1 MKGLVRSGPDPFSFK
16 IEQHLA
22 EKLLMTQEN
31 FKKNILCI
39 GAGYVG
45 GPTMT
50 IIANKCPEYKV
61 TVVDI
66 SKERID
72 AWNSDQLPLFEPGLM
87 DRVAKVRGKNLF
99 FSTDIDTAIDQADII
114 FVSVNTPT
122 KNFGEGA
129 GKAVDLQFIE
139 KTARRIM
146 KNARS
151 NKIVV
156 EKSTLPVRAAET
168 LATILHSGSNSV
180 KFEILSNPEFMA
192 EGTGIHDMEFP
203 DRVLIGSRE
212 TPSGLAA
219 RQELI
224 DLYRHWVPEENLITT
239 NLWSSELSK
248 LVSNA
253 FLAQRISSI
262 NSIAAICEETE
273 ADVTEVSRA
282 VGRDSRIGAKFLNA
296 GPGFG
301 GSCFRKDILNLV
313 YLCEHYQLNEI
324 AAFWEQ
330 VVTLNDYQMERY
342 VKRILRAMFN
352 TLVGKKLAVFG
363 FAFKPDT
370 GDTRDSPAIYICK
383 RLLEEK
389 ACLRISDP
397 HALQNARRDLEGI
410 DVNVDYVEDPYKA
423 AEGVHGI
430 ALITEWAQYKELDYK
445 KIFDKMEKPAF
456 IFDGRNHLDHK
467 SLFDIGFNVYS
478 VGKAPL
484 THF

>member
-1 MKGLVRSGPDPFSFK
+1 
-16 IEQHLA
+16 
-22 EKLLMTQEN
+22 MT
-31 FKKNILCI
+31 
-39 GAGYVG
+39 V
-45 GPTMT
+45 
-50 IIANKCPEYKV
+50 IANKCPEYKV

-66 SKERID
+66 SQERID
-72 AWNSDQLPLFEPGLM
+72 AWNSDQLPLFEPGLF
-87 DRVAKVRGKNLF
+87 DRILKVRGKNLF

-139 KTARRIM
+139 KTARRI
-146 KNARS
+146 KENARS

-168 LATILHSGSNSV
+168 LAKILHSGSNSV
-180 KFEILSNPEFMA
+180 EFEILSNPEFMA
-192 EGTGIHDMEFP
+192 EGSGIRDMEFP
-203 DRVLIGSRE
+203 DRILIGSRE
-212 TPSGLAA
+212 SPSGLAA
-219 RQELI
+219 RQELV

-262 NSIAAICEETE
+262 NSIAAICEVTE
-273 ADVTEVSRA
+273 ADVTEVSKA

-330 VVTLNDYQMERY
+330 VVTLNDYQMERF
-342 VKRILRAMFN
+342 VKRILQAMFN
-352 TLVGKKLAVFG
+352 TLVVKKIAVFG

-397 HALQNARRDLEGI
+397 HALDNARKDLDGI
-410 DVNVDYVEDPYKA
+410 DAGVEYLEDPYKA
-423 AEGVHGI
+423 AEGVHGL
-430 ALITEWAQYKELDYK
+430 ALVTEWAEYSKLDYK

-467 SLFDIGFNVYS
+467 ALFDIGFNVYS
-478 VGKAPL
+478 VGKASL

>member
-1 MKGLVRSGPDPFSFK
+1 
-16 IEQHLA
+16 
-22 EKLLMTQEN
+22 MT
-31 FKKNILCI
+31 
-39 GAGYVG
+39 V
-45 GPTMT
+45 
-50 IIANKCPEYKV
+50 IANKCPEYKV

-66 SKERID
+66 SQERID
-72 AWNSDQLPLFEPGLM
+72 AWNSDQLPLFEPGLF
-87 DRVAKVRGKNLF
+87 DRVLKVRGKNLF

-139 KTARRIM
+139 KTARRI
-146 KNARS
+146 KENARS

-168 LATILHSGSNSV
+168 LAKILHSGSNSV
-180 KFEILSNPEFMA
+180 EFEILSNPEFMA
-192 EGTGIHDMEFP
+192 EGTGIRDMEFP
-203 DRVLIGSRE
+203 DRILIGSRE
-212 TPSGLAA
+212 TSSGLAA
-219 RQELI
+219 RQELV

-262 NSIAAICEETE
+262 NSIAAICEVTE
-273 ADVTEVSRA
+273 ADVTEVSKA

-330 VVTLNDYQMERY
+330 VVSLNDYQMERF
-342 VKRILRAMFN
+342 VKRILQAMFN
-352 TLVGKKLAVFG
+352 TLVGKKIAVFG

-397 HALQNARRDLEGI
+397 HALDNARKDLDGI
-410 DVNVDYVEDPYKA
+410 DAGVEYLEDPYKA
-423 AEGVHGI
+423 AEGVHGL
-430 ALITEWAQYKELDYK
+430 ALVTEWAEYSKLDYK

-467 SLFDIGFNVYS
+467 ALFDIGFNVYS
-478 VGKAPL
+478 VGKASL

>member
-1 MKGLVRSGPDPFSFK
+1 MN
-16 IEQHLA
+16 QN
-22 EKLLMTQEN
+22 N

-50 IIANKCPEYKV
+50 VIANKCPEYKV

-66 SKERID
+66 SQERID
-72 AWNSDQLPLFEPGLM
+72 AWNSDQLPLFEPGLF
-87 DRVAKVRGKNLF
+87 DRVLNVRGKNLF
-99 FSTDIDTAIDQADII
+99 FSTDIDNAIDQADII

-139 KTARRIM
+139 NTARRI
-146 KNARS
+146 KENARS

-156 EKSTLPVRAAET
+156 EKSTLPVRAADT
-168 LATILHSGSNSV
+168 LAKILHSGSDSV
-180 KFEILSNPEFMA
+180 EFEILSNPEFMA
-192 EGTGIHDMEFP
+192 EGTGIRDMEFP
-203 DRVLIGSRE
+203 DRILIGSRE

-219 RQELI
+219 RQELV

-262 NSIAAICEETE
+262 NSIAAICEVTE
-273 ADVTEVSRA
+273 ADVTEVSKA
-282 VGRDSRIGAKFLNA
+282 VGRDSRIGPKFLNA

-313 YLCEHYQLNEI
+313 YLCEYYQLNEI
-324 AAFWEQ
+324 AAYWEQ

-342 VKRILRAMFN
+342 VKRILEAMFN

-370 GDTRDSPAIYICK
+370 GDTRDSPAISICK

-397 HALQNARRDLEGI
+397 HALGNARKDLEGI
-410 DVNVDYVEDPYKA
+410 DEGVDYVEDPYKA
-423 AEGVHGI
+423 ADGVHGI
-430 ALITEWAQYKELDYK
+430 ALITEWAAYSELDYK

-467 SLFDIGFNVYS
+467 VLFDIGFNVYS

>member
-1 MKGLVRSGPDPFSFK
+1 
-16 IEQHLA
+16 
-22 EKLLMTQEN
+22 MTQNN

-50 IIANKCPEYKV
+50 VIANKCPEYKV

-66 SKERID
+66 SQERID
-72 AWNSDQLPLFEPGLM
+72 AWNSDKLPLFEPGLF
-87 DRVAKVRGKNLF
+87 DRVLKVRGKNLF
-99 FSTDIDTAIDQADII
+99 FSTDIDISIDQADII

-122 KNFGEGA
+122 KNFGEGS

-139 KTARRIM
+139 KTARRI
-146 KNARS
+146 KENARS

-168 LATILHSGSNSV
+168 LAKILHSGSNSV
-180 KFEILSNPEFMA
+180 EFEILSNPEFMA
-192 EGTGIHDMEFP
+192 EGTGIRDMEFP
-203 DRVLIGSRE
+203 DRILIGSRE

-219 RQELI
+219 RQVLV

-262 NSIAAICEETE
+262 NSIAAICEVTE
-273 ADVTEVSRA
+273 ADVTEVSKA
-282 VGRDSRIGAKFLNA
+282 VGKDSRIGAKFLNA

-330 VVTLNDYQMERY
+330 VVTMNDYQMERY
-342 VKRILRAMFN
+342 VKRILQAMFN

-363 FAFKPDT
+363 FAFKPNT

-389 ACLRISDP
+389 ACLQISDP
-397 HALQNARRDLEGI
+397 HALGNARKDLEGI
-410 DVNVDYVEDPYKA
+410 DAGVTYIEDPYKA

-430 ALITEWAQYKELDYK
+430 ALVTEWAEYSKLDYK
-445 KIFDKMEKPAF
+445 KIFDKMDKPAF

-467 SLFDIGFNVYS
+467 ALFDIGFNVYS

-484 THF
+484 THY

>member
-1 MKGLVRSGPDPFSFK
+1 
-16 IEQHLA
+16 
-22 EKLLMTQEN
+22 MT
-31 FKKNILCI
+31 
-39 GAGYVG
+39 V
-45 GPTMT
+45 
-50 IIANKCPEYKV
+50 IANKCPEYKV

-66 SKERID
+66 SQERID
-72 AWNSDQLPLFEPGLM
+72 AWNSDQLPLFEPGLF
-87 DRVAKVRGKNLF
+87 DRILKVRGKNLF

-139 KTARRIM
+139 KTARRI
-146 KNARS
+146 KENARS

-168 LATILHSGSNSV
+168 LAKILHSGSNSV
-180 KFEILSNPEFMA
+180 EFEILSNPEFMA
-192 EGTGIHDMEFP
+192 EGSGIRDMEFP
-203 DRVLIGSRE
+203 DRILIGSRE
-212 TPSGLAA
+212 SPSGLAA
-219 RQELI
+219 RQELV

-262 NSIAAICEETE
+262 NSIAAICEVTE
-273 ADVTEVSRA
+273 ADVTEVSKA

-330 VVTLNDYQMERY
+330 VVTLNDYQMERF
-342 VKRILRAMFN
+342 VKRILQAMFN
-352 TLVGKKLAVFG
+352 TLVGKKIAVFG

-389 ACLRISDP
+389 AYLRISDP
-397 HALQNARRDLEGI
+397 HALDNARKDLDGI
-410 DVNVDYVEDPYKA
+410 DAGVEYLEDPYKA
-423 AEGVHGI
+423 AEGVHGL
-430 ALITEWAQYKELDYK
+430 ALVTEWAEYSKLDYK

-467 SLFDIGFNVYS
+467 ALFDIGFNVYS
-478 VGKAPL
+478 VGKASL